1 MTISSAADP
10 RAAYRDHVTT
20 DQVSS
25 ASQRLLP
32 RGVITFLFTDIEG
45 STRLLQRLGDR
56 YAAVLG
62 RHHELIR
69 GCLNAH
75 DGHEVDTE
83 GDAFFVAFASP
94 QAAVAAAVDAQR
106 ALQAEPW
113 PDGAHVLVRM
123 GLHTGEAVVVNGGY
137 VGMEVHR
144 TARIC
149 SSAHG
154 GQ

>member
-10 RAAYRDHVTT
+10 RAPYRDHVTT

-25 ASQRLLP
+25 ASQWSLP
-32 RGVITFLFTDIEG
+32 RGVVTFLFTDIEG

-56 YAAVLG
+56 YADVLA
-62 RHHELIR
+62 RHHTLIR
-69 GCLNAH
+69 GCLNEH

-106 ALQAEPW
+106 ALQSEAW
-113 PDGAHVLVRM
+113 PDGEHVLVRM
-123 GLHTGEAVVVNGGY
+123 GLHTGEAFVPEGGY
-137 VGMEVHR
+137 VGLEVHR

-149 SSAHG
+149 NSGH
-154 GQ
+154 